1 MDGYIWQ
8 KLLVKEKNMVIEI
21 GVKLMVTLIIFS
33 LSMMLGMAAKGGK

>member
-1 MDGYIWQ
+1 
-8 KLLVKEKNMVIEI
+8 MVIEI

>member
-1 MDGYIWQ
+1 MDGYVRQ